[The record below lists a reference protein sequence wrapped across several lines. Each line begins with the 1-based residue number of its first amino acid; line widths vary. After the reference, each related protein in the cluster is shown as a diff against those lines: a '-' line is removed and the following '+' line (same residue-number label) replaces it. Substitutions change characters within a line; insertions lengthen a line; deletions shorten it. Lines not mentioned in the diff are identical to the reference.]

1 VNQKE
6 LEEEAMRER
15 MDRSADA
22 FAAALLKHPMLSAMV
37 LSHMALWKIPTT
49 RENVEAMIT
58 AAARH
63 LHARRSTQ
71 P

>member
-1 VNQKE
+1 
-6 LEEEAMRER
+6 
-15 MDRSADA
+15 
-22 FAAALLKHPMLSAMV
+22 MV
-37 LSHMALWKIPTT
+37 QSHMALWKIPTT